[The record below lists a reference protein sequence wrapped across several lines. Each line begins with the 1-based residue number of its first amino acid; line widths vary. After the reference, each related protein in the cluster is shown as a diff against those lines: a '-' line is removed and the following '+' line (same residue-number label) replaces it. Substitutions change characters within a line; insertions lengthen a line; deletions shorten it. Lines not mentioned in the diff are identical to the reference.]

1 MRVIVIYYRTLLTY
15 PQIPHTPTAPSQ
27 TDVPLEIWLQTLFG
41 VQPTNQDMAPL
52 RQRYPLL
59 ASANVSTFA
68 DVISVSAKF
77 LRTNAIKTVGAHAA
91 NFYESQ
97 PCMDLTEILADA
109 SQTVDDY
116 LPPTRYTT
124 LHNRSVIVPPVWPHT
139 CVPTPLQSKPFSWPT
154 AINHA
159 LVCIRLSPDSISTD
173 HSLYSD
179 PHPCTQYTPPF
190 FIFFDFTS
198 YLCPT
203 ACPMESKEMSHIL
216 FIESHINNWVCSTNS
231 IDQIVPAIMIQ
242 IEDFSETRK
251 RHRKN

>member
-1 MRVIVIYYRTLLTY
+1 
-15 PQIPHTPTAPSQ
+15 
-27 TDVPLEIWLQTLFG
+27 
-41 VQPTNQDMAPL
+41 MAPL

-124 LHNRSVIVPPVWPHT
+124 LHNRSVIVPPVWLHT
-139 CVPTPLQSKPFSWPT
+139 CVPPHYNPNHSHDQLRLITHWSILGSRPIHLHQPCVT
-154 AINHA
+154 ALICIGLSPHSISTEHVFLNTGLYRA
-159 LVCIRLSPDSISTD
+159 VALLCLYTDRLFLSTLVCIGLSPYSISTD
-173 HSLYSD
+173 HVFLSQSLY
-179 PHPCTQYTPPF
+179 
-190 FIFFDFTS
+190 
-198 YLCPT
+198 
-203 ACPMESKEMSHIL
+203 
-216 FIESHINNWVCSTNS
+216 
-231 IDQIVPAIMIQ
+231 
-242 IEDFSETRK
+242 
-251 RHRKN
+251 